1 MWDGAR
7 FYEGGLNLAKSI
19 REPETCVTAILVL
32 LASAFGHAEDRVDG
46 SVRWLLEPD
55 PANPGGDMTPDQART
70 MLETTLREIVPDA
83 DLSTLAPGADL
94 RNAFELD
101 SLDFVELVDR
111 LSTRAGFRIEEDD
124 ADGLRSVEAV
134 TQFLVTRSDH
144 VGQQA

>member
-1 MWDGAR
+1 
-7 FYEGGLNLAKSI
+7 
-19 REPETCVTAILVL
+19 
-32 LASAFGHAEDRVDG
+32 
-46 SVRWLLEPD
+46 
-55 PANPGGDMTPDQART
+55 MTPDQART

-101 SLDFVELVDR
+101 SLDVVELVDR

-134 TQFLVTRSDH
+134 TQFLVSRSDH

>member
-1 MWDGAR
+1 
-7 FYEGGLNLAKSI
+7 
-19 REPETCVTAILVL
+19 
-32 LASAFGHAEDRVDG
+32 
-46 SVRWLLEPD
+46 
-55 PANPGGDMTPDQART
+55 MTPEQARA

-94 RNAFELD
+94 RSAFELD
-101 SLDFVELVDR
+101 SLDFVELVDK

-134 TQFLVTRSDH
+134 TQFLVNRSGH

>member
-1 MWDGAR
+1 
-7 FYEGGLNLAKSI
+7 
-19 REPETCVTAILVL
+19 
-32 LASAFGHAEDRVDG
+32 
-46 SVRWLLEPD
+46 
-55 PANPGGDMTPDQART
+55 MTPEQARA

-94 RNAFELD
+94 RSTFELD
-101 SLDFVELVDR
+101 SLDVVELVDK

-134 TQFLVTRSDH
+134 TQFLVTRSGQ

>member
-1 MWDGAR
+1 
-7 FYEGGLNLAKSI
+7 
-19 REPETCVTAILVL
+19 
-32 LASAFGHAEDRVDG
+32 
-46 SVRWLLEPD
+46 
-55 PANPGGDMTPDQART
+55 MTPEQARA

-94 RNAFELD
+94 RSTFELD
-101 SLDFVELVDR
+101 SLDVVELVDK

-134 TQFLVTRSDH
+134 TQFLVTRSSQ

>member
-1 MWDGAR
+1 
-7 FYEGGLNLAKSI
+7 
-19 REPETCVTAILVL
+19 
-32 LASAFGHAEDRVDG
+32 
-46 SVRWLLEPD
+46 
-55 PANPGGDMTPDQART
+55 MTPEQARA

-94 RNAFELD
+94 RDTFEPD

-134 TQFLVTRSDH
+134 TQFLVSRSDH

>member
-1 MWDGAR
+1 
-7 FYEGGLNLAKSI
+7 
-19 REPETCVTAILVL
+19 
-32 LASAFGHAEDRVDG
+32 
-46 SVRWLLEPD
+46 
-55 PANPGGDMTPDQART
+55 MTPEQART

-94 RNAFELD
+94 RDAFELD
-101 SLDFVELVDR
+101 SLDFVELVDK

-134 TQFLVTRSDH
+134 TRFLVTRSDH

>member
-1 MWDGAR
+1 
-7 FYEGGLNLAKSI
+7 
-19 REPETCVTAILVL
+19 
-32 LASAFGHAEDRVDG
+32 
-46 SVRWLLEPD
+46 
-55 PANPGGDMTPDQART
+55 MTPEQARA

-94 RNAFELD
+94 RSTFELD
-101 SLDFVELVDR
+101 SLDVVELVDK

-134 TQFLVTRSDH
+134 TQFLVTRSGH